1 MENKTKA
8 TDVLFIGWGSTKGPM
23 LDVLTD
29 LSLLSSDLSIGYL
42 HYTYVWPMKTER
54 LQELQKKAK
63 KIVFIEGNYQ
73 CQLLQLLRQV
83 GGISGNYQTILKYD
97 GRPFFYHELLAAI
110 QSHLS

>member
-1 MENKTKA
+1 
-8 TDVLFIGWGSTKGPM
+8 
-23 LDVLTD
+23 
-29 LSLLSSDLSIGYL
+29 
-42 HYTYVWPMKTER
+42 MKTER